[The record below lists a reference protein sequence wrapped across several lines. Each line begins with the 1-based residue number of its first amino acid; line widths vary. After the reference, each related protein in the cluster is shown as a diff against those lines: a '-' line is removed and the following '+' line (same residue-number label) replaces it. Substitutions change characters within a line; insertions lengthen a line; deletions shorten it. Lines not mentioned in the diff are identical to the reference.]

1 MTTRDDEKPPTAEGR
16 ASTSPLH
23 ELIDRQTL
31 REMAGAQSFGRG
43 EDYFFDGR
51 VRNLAEDR
59 GKIAAEVRG
68 TEVYRVALW
77 AEDGGLEYSC
87 SCPLGHDGVLCKHC
101 VAVGLAWLDPA
112 GAKPKQASKREKP
125 SVTMDDVRAW
135 PADRDKSK
143 LVDMLMEQ
151 AREDGRLRQRL
162 TLEVARSGAKGIDLR
177 TYRRA
182 VDVAV
187 DAGDFVDYKEAFDYA
202 HGIGEA
208 VKGIE
213 ELLRDGHASEAIE
226 LSEYA
231 LERVEGAIEHVDDS
245 GGHMGG
251 ILEQLQ
257 TLHFAACKQ
266 AEPDPVAL
274 AKRLFAWELR
284 TSWDTFYGAA
294 TYADVLGQKGLA
306 TYRELAEA
314 EWVRVPSRGPADAL
328 RPGSY
333 RYSRITHI
341 MEILAEQAGDVY
353 RELGDA
359 AAAEA
364 AYRHALDMTPADRPR
379 YDRDG
384 AVERLIC
391 ILDETGRSE
400 EANALIESEKARTAT
415 METAP
420 DVLAEENPEDAQ
432 WRDAAPSPDYVPA
445 ASAMS
450 PGTMVRKEPKV
461 GGNDPCPCS
470 RKFKRCC
477 GS

>member
-1 MTTRDDEKPPTAEGR
+1 LT
-16 ASTSPLH
+16 
-23 ELIDRQTL
+23 
-31 REMAGAQSFGRG
+31 
-43 EDYFFDGR
+43 
-51 VRNLAEDR
+51 
-59 GKIAAEVRG
+59 
-68 TEVYRVALW
+68 
-77 AEDGGLEYSC
+77 
-87 SCPLGHDGVLCKHC
+87 
-101 VAVGLAWLDPA
+101 
-112 GAKPKQASKREKP
+112 
-125 SVTMDDVRAW
+125 
-135 PADRDKSK
+135 DRDKSK

-151 AREDGRLRQRL
+151 AMEDGRLRQRL

-182 VDVAV
+182 IDVAV
-187 DAGDFVDYKEAFDYA
+187 DVGDFVDYEGAFDYA
-202 HGIGEA
+202 HGIEEA

-213 ELLRDGHASEAIE
+213 ELLRAGHAAEAIE

-257 TLHFAACKQ
+257 TLHLTACKQ
-266 AEPDPVAL
+266 ARPDPVAL

-294 TYADVLGQKGLA
+294 ATYADVLGQKGLA

-314 EWVRVPSRGPADAL
+314 EWARVPSRGPADAL
-328 RPGSY
+328 RPESC

-353 RELGDA
+353 REIGDA

-364 AYRHALDMTPADRPR
+364 PYRYALEMAPADRPR

-391 ILDETGRSE
+391 ILDSVTGVRSLRVGRE
-400 EANALIESEKARTAT
+400 
-415 METAP
+415 
-420 DVLAEENPEDAQ
+420 
-432 WRDAAPSPDYVPA
+432 
-445 ASAMS
+445 
-450 PGTMVRKEPKV
+450 PGHHGP
-461 GGNDPCPCS
+461 
-470 RKFKRCC
+470 
-477 GS
+477 